1 MLARLTV
8 DNFALLK
15 HVDLSFDSRFNVL
28 SGETGAG
35 KSIII
40 DAVKLVLG
48 ERANVA
54 DIRYHEEYALVEAVF
69 VMSEGHPVFQTM
81 DTLGLETADQTIV
94 LTRQVRSNGKNVCR
108 VNRQIV
114 TLTQFKTICSQLIS
128 IYGQHDYDELGNQTT
143 RLSLLDELGDESHQA
158 LLTQVANAYEQAKL
172 SAKRLKK
179 AVREAANIEK
189 EMAAIRESVEE
200 LEPLDLHKGEEA
212 ELNQHYKQA
221 AHSQDL
227 YDASYAVVGILYDA
241 QESVHEMLTEALER
255 LKIVSQYDEQMKAYS
270 KELESAL
277 IIVDDTARELER
289 YREQVDF
296 DPQNLEKM
304 NQRLS
309 LISKLRKKYQ
319 MDSDSLVDALSQWQE
334 KIMSYDNTDAEIARL
349 KKKYQED
356 HRIYMNF
363 ANELHES
370 RERLAAIFGER
381 LVAELADMEMKEVQF
396 RVDLDRFSGDATGTD
411 IATFMISPNR
421 GMPIRP
427 LYDIASGGEM
437 SRIMLAI
444 KTILSGKGGIE
455 TLIFDEID
463 TGIGGLVLTTVADK
477 LEELGLREQVIC
489 VTHAPSIA
497 ARADKNFYIKKYV
510 ENDMTETHVKELLSE
525 EEIIAEVARMSGS
538 QDEWQL
544 EHATRQRA
552 QKKNYH

>member
-1 MLARLTV
+1 M
-8 DNFALLK
+8 
-15 HVDLSFDSRFNVL
+15 
-28 SGETGAG
+28 
-35 KSIII
+35 
-40 DAVKLVLG
+40 
-48 ERANVA
+48 
-54 DIRYHEEYALVEAVF
+54 
-69 VMSEGHPVFQTM
+69 
-81 DTLGLETADQTIV
+81 
-94 LTRQVRSNGKNVCR
+94 
-108 VNRQIV
+108 
-114 TLTQFKTICSQLIS
+114 
-128 IYGQHDYDELGNQTT
+128 
-143 RLSLLDELGDESHQA
+143 
-158 LLTQVANAYEQAKL
+158 
-172 SAKRLKK
+172 
-179 AVREAANIEK
+179 
-189 EMAAIRESVEE
+189 
-200 LEPLDLHKGEEA
+200 
-212 ELNQHYKQA
+212 
-221 AHSQDL
+221 
-227 YDASYAVVGILYDA
+227 
-241 QESVHEMLTEALER
+241 
-255 LKIVSQYDEQMKAYS
+255 
-270 KELESAL
+270 
-277 IIVDDTARELER
+277 ER
-289 YREQVDF
+289 YREQVEF
-296 DPQNLEKM
+296 DQQNLEKM

-319 MDSDSLVDALSQWQE
+319 LDSDSLVDALSQWQE

-381 LVAELADMEMKEVQF
+381 LVAELADMDMKEVQF

-544 EHATRQRA
+544 EHAMRQRA
-552 QKKNYH
+552 QKKNHN